1 MLNTL
6 ACLNELISV
15 GAIRKGDHINVSEI
29 FNQSL
34 VINTHYFPMDRTHL
48 AEEKADNS
56 APVLLTLLQK
66 KRTIQT
72 QQILDF
78 LESEAADISDSE
90 LSSYAATERN
100 GS

>member
-1 MLNTL
+1 
-6 ACLNELISV
+6 
-15 GAIRKGDHINVSEI
+15 
-29 FNQSL
+29 
-34 VINTHYFPMDRTHL
+34 MDRTHL
-48 AEEKADNS
+48 AEDEADNS

-90 LSSYAATERN
+90 LSRCRYYFNYVRRDFYLRLE
-100 GS
+100 

>member
-1 MLNTL
+1 
-6 ACLNELISV
+6 
-15 GAIRKGDHINVSEI
+15 
-29 FNQSL
+29 
-34 VINTHYFPMDRTHL
+34 MDRAHL
-48 AEEKADNS
+48 AEEKADNN

-90 LSSYAATERN
+90 LSRCRYREKRFLKTSRFWEHDCQQRLLP
-100 GS
+100 SICS